1 MRSIEAPFT
10 HPAFPVELNRP
21 TERTDMVELPQ
32 YGRCLCRDIEYKV
45 VEDPVMVYLCHC
57 TDCQTQSGASF
68 AISMI
73 LRQEGLEITRG
84 QPERIRIDL
93 EDGRVRYFTVCGRC
107 YVRLS
112 GDSSVPRLQVL
123 EPGTLDDTSWLHPVG
138 HIWARSA
145 QPWFQF
151 EEGTLVFQK
160 QPQGD
165 EQLEL
170 VRAWKSRT
178 VFSGKGENRNAGEG
192 ESE

>member
-1 MRSIEAPFT
+1 
-10 HPAFPVELNRP
+10 
-21 TERTDMVELPQ
+21 MVELPQ
-32 YGRCLCRDIEYKV
+32 YGRCLCGEIEYKV

-73 LRQEGLEITRG
+73 VRHEGLEITRG
-84 QPERIRIDL
+84 RPEQISIDL
-93 EDGRVRYFTVCGRC
+93 KDGRVRHFTVCGRC

-112 GDSSVPRLQVL
+112 GDSSVSGLQVL

-145 QPWFQF
+145 QPWFRF
-151 EEGTLVFQK
+151 EEGVPMFQK

-165 EQLEL
+165 DRLEL
-170 VRAWKSRT
+170 VRAWKART
-178 VFSGKGENRNAGEG
+178 PFSEKGADKRVDQGASKNAGKGERE
-192 ESE
+192 